1 MRIVTSRARRRF
13 WAYRPGER
21 PWPADGSAEGRGG
34 RVPGVFAALRLGLVL
49 AVVGLAA
56 CSHAADTSAAFP
68 VGRDA
73 PGRSSQ
79 RRPDAG
85 ECSPAGAIGRKI
97 GIFHPT
103 GPDRTLSRRGPHRS
117 DLRLLR
123 PAFVCRIGRSGGGR
137 RGRPVASG
145 LEAGFGPPL
154 CQETA
159 TGRSCLWRLGAVDL
173 VLTRTPAGKARLL
186 LRSTRLAE
194 DVRLWREQAVPLEG
208 GEDADR

>member
-1 MRIVTSRARRRF
+1 
-13 WAYRPGER
+13 
-21 PWPADGSAEGRGG
+21 
-34 RVPGVFAALRLGLVL
+34 VPGVFAALRLGLVL

-56 CSHAADTSAAFP
+56 CSHAADTSAPSRLAGMRLGDPPSAGLTPVNVPLPAQLAGKLAYFTRPGRTEPFHGVALTDPIYAFYGQRLFAVSADLAEADA
-68 VGRDA
+68 VGR
-73 PGRSSQ
+73 
-79 RRPDAG
+79 
-85 ECSPAGAIGRKI
+85 
-97 GIFHPT
+97 
-103 GPDRTLSRRGPHRS
+103 LHR
-117 DLRLLR
+117 D
-123 PAFVCRIGRSGGGR
+123 
-137 RGRPVASG
+137 